1 MESILTVLQF
11 IGVLL
16 VVLLLFNFMIIVHE
30 WGHFLAARWRGLHI
44 EKFQIWFGK
53 PLWKK
58 TYNGVQYG
66 LGCIPA
72 GGFVALPQM
81 APMDMIEGAGE
92 ERERLPEISPL
103 DKIIVAFAGPLFS
116 FLLACFFALIV
127 WKVGTPVS
135 DDRTTTIG
143 YISQDMPAAK
153 SDLRVG
159 DRILA
164 IEGEKVD
171 RWAGMVDS
179 VTWSI
184 IAAEGDVIE
193 FEVER
198 DGEVV
203 SIPVQA
209 PREKLQ
215 REWEDIGWFRRLF
228 KRKPFRK
235 VGIAAETGDTI
246 FGAFT
251 DPSPA
256 TLAGLQKGD
265 VLRKIDGK
273 PARSY
278 MALLDAIGQS
288 EGKPI
293 SLEIERAGKALTLS
307 VTPAIPTQPAPP
319 EGKEPRYSIGLLALE
334 DPNEGE
340 IQLEFVPPGEQIKDS
355 LRMMYNTITKVFSPK
370 SDIGAG
376 HLSGPVGIIKTKF
389 SLLLYYPEG
398 WRLVL
403 WFSVV
408 LNVNLAIMNMLPFP
422 VLDGGHITMASM
434 EIIRRKPLNFRFL
447 EMVQAA
453 CVVLL
458 MSFILF
464 VTLKDGGS
472 FFEDDAAEP
481 VPEKF
486 GDLPANVAE

>member
-1 MESILTVLQF
+1 MDSILTILQF
-11 IGVLL
+11 VGVLL

-81 APMDMIEGAGE
+81 APMDMIEGGAGE
-92 ERERLPEISPL
+92 RGKLPEIKPI

-116 FLLACFFALIV
+116 FLLACFFAVIV
-127 WKVGTPVS
+127 WQVGTPVA

-143 YISQDMPAAK
+143 YISRDMPAAG
-153 SDLRVG
+153 SDLRIG
-159 DRILA
+159 DRILSV
-164 IEGEKVD
+164 EGEKVD
-171 RWAGMVDS
+171 RWAGMVNS

-198 DGEVV
+198 DGEVLT
-203 SIPVQA
+203 IPVHA
-209 PREKLQ
+209 PREKLHHDWDSIPWYQ
-215 REWEDIGWFRRLF
+215 RLF
-228 KRKPFRK
+228 MRKPFRK
-235 VGIAAETGDTI
+235 VGIAAETGPTI
-246 FGAFT
+246 FDTFT

-256 TLAGLQKGD
+256 TLAGLMKGD
-265 VLRKIDGK
+265 VLTKINGQ
-273 PARSY
+273 PARSIL
-278 MALLDAIGQS
+278 ALIEAVELS

-293 SLEIERAGKALTLS
+293 ALEVQRDGNAVEVQ
-307 VTPAIPTQPAPP
+307 VTPAVPTQPAPP
-319 EGKEPRYSIGLLALE
+319 EGAKAAYSIGLLALQ
-334 DPNEGE
+334 DPNEGKVK
-340 IQLEFVPPGEQIKDS
+340 LEHVPPLAQIRDS
-355 LRMMYNTITKVFSPK
+355 VKMMYNTITKVFSPR

-376 HLSGPVGIIKTKF
+376 HLSGPVGIINTKF

-398 WRLVL
+398 WRMVL

-408 LNVNLAIMNMLPFP
+408 LNVNLAIMNLLPFP
-422 VLDGGHITMASM
+422 VLDGGHITMATM
-434 EIIRRKPLNFRFL
+434 EVVRRKPLNFRVL
-447 EMVQAA
+447 EMIQAG
-453 CVVLL
+453 CVMLL
-458 MSFILF
+458 FGFIIF

-472 FFEDDAAEP
+472 LFDDGP
-481 VPEKF
+481 DSVPEKF
-486 GDLPANVAE
+486 GDLPAKAGE